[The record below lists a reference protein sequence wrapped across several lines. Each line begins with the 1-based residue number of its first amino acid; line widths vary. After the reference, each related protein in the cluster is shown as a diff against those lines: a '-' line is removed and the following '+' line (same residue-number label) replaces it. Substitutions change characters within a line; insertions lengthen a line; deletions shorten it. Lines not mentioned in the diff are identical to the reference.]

1 MEKNSDTYV
10 QRLQKWNN
18 SEKYTAEVDFLE
30 LLLKPE
36 KDENI
41 LDYGCGTGFCLE
53 LLKQRTRANYFGY
66 DVNVFFDKNKIPDWF
81 KYKIDRDIK
90 FDKVYF
96 MHSFAHIEKINE
108 LLQNIKFSLN
118 DKGLLYVIT
127 PNKEF
132 DEYYRR
138 IKDENYSPDLTVV
151 SHYSVGDIKTLFE
164 TYGYN
169 IEIIGQ
175 FGKKVSYFH
184 ERIFLI
190 ASSK

>member
-1 MEKNSDTYV
+1 MENNSSNYI
-10 QRLQKWNN
+10 QRLLKWNE
-18 SEKYTAEVDFLE
+18 SEKYISEVNFLE

-41 LDYGCGTGFCLE
+41 LDYGCGSGFCLE
-53 LLKQRTRANYFGY
+53 LLKQRTKANYFGY
-66 DVNVFFDKNKIPDWF
+66 DVNIFFEKNNIPNWL
-81 KYKIDRDIK
+81 KYKIEGDIK

-132 DEYYRR
+132 DEYFRR
-138 IKDENYSPDLTVV
+138 IKDKKYSPDLTVV
-151 SHYSVGDIKTLFE
+151 RHYSIEDITTIFE
-164 TYGYN
+164 THGYN
-169 IEIIGQ
+169 IEVTGQ
-175 FGKKVSYFH
+175 FGKKVSYFQ